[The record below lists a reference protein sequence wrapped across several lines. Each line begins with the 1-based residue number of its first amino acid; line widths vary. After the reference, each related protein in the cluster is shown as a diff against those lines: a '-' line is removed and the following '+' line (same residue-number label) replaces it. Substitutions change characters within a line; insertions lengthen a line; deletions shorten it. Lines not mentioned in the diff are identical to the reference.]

1 MRMIKKAKPY
11 LIALAAALLVTAIIG
26 WGALYRVDKWTQDWL
41 YQHPGVTSGDI
52 VIIGIDD
59 EALDILG
66 PYNTWDRNI
75 MASVLEALAADPEN
89 KPAVT
94 AIDVLYAGR
103 STQDADDRLAKA
115 AAELGNVVTACMA
128 QFGTAVTWENGHATT
143 LDNAAVVGFEQP
155 YDALRDVTVQG
166 HINAMT
172 DTDSILRHGILYVEP
187 EEGKTYSLAHE
198 AARLFLER
206 QGEALHEPAVSGK
219 GLFYVSFTGRPG
231 DYYDG
236 VSLAWVMEGDVP
248 SGYWAD
254 KIVLI
259 GPYAA
264 ALQDAY
270 FTPIDKGEQMYGIE
284 VHANVIQNLLEGNFK
299 NEVSDRLQLIV
310 TFVLCAVAMTL
321 FLRLKVIWGSAVCA
335 GLILASTGTTFL
347 FYRFGMITHPLW
359 IPAAAMVLYIAAM
372 GIHFAQAAKERQKLA
387 LKNERITAELSLAT
401 RIQANSLPKVF
412 PPFPDRKEFDLYAS
426 MTPAKEVGGDLYDFF
441 LIDDDH
447 LCLVIGDVSGKGIP
461 AALFMMVAS
470 TLIYHAAMQETSP
483 GKVLTLVNNQICSRN
498 PEEMFVTVW
507 LAVLEISTGKLTA
520 TSAGHEYPALK
531 KAGESFELFKDRHG
545 VAVGA
550 MEGVRYR
557 EYTIDLEPGA
567 KIFVYTDGVA
577 EANNSSEELFG
588 TDRMIDALRKGEN
601 GTPEEVLQA
610 VKAGVD
616 EFVGKAPQFDDLT
629 MLCLQYNGPAKRES
643 EANREETPCDE
654 AQGGSSAGKAMDMPE
669 AVHSP

>member
-1 MRMIKKAKPY
+1 MIVEKARSIIKKAQPY
-11 LIALAAALLVTAIIG
+11 LIALAAALLATAIIG
-26 WGALYRVDKWTQDWL
+26 WGALFRVDKWAQDWL

-66 PYNTWDRNI
+66 PYNTWDRNV

-94 AIDVLYAGR
+94 AIDVLYAGNT
-103 STQDADDRLAKA
+103 SPEADDRLAKA

-128 QFGTAVTWENGHATT
+128 QFGTSITWENGRAV
-143 LDNAAVVGFEQP
+143 DKNDAAVIGFEQP
-155 YDALRDVTVQG
+155 YDALRSVTTQG

-172 DTDSILRHGILYVEP
+172 DTDGVMRHALLYVEP
-187 EEGKTYSLAHE
+187 EEGRTYSMAHE
-198 AARLFLER
+198 AARLFLEK
-206 QGEALHEPAVSGK
+206 QGKTLRDPAVGGT
-219 GLFYVSFTGRPG
+219 GLFYVSFTGKPG
-231 DYYDG
+231 DYSDG

-259 GPYAA
+259 GPYAP
-264 ALQDAY
+264 ALQDAF
-270 FTPIDKGEQMYGIE
+270 FTSIEKGTQMYGVE
-284 VHANVIQNLLEGNFK
+284 FQANVIQSLMEGSYK
-299 NEVSDRLQLIV
+299 NEVSDRIQLIV
-310 TFVLCAVAMTL
+310 LFVLCAVAMAL
-321 FLRLKVIWGSAVCA
+321 FLKLKTLWGGAVCF
-335 GLILASTGTTFL
+335 GLILVSAGSTFL
-347 FYRFGMITHPLW
+347 LFHFGLITHPLW
-359 IPAAAMVLYIAAM
+359 IPAAVLALYLGAV
-372 GIHFAQAAKERQKLA
+372 GVHYAQAARERQKLA

-470 TLIYHAAMQETSP
+470 SLIYHAAMKETSP
-483 GKVLTLVNNQICSRN
+483 AKVLTLVNEQICSRN

-550 MEGVRYR
+550 MDGVRYR

-577 EANNSSEELFG
+577 EATNSSEELFG
-588 TDRMIDALRKGEN
+588 TDRMIAALHNGEN
-601 GTPEEVLQA
+601 GTPQDVLRA

-629 MLCLQYNGPAKRES
+629 MLCLEYMGPEKTQKEEPAA
-643 EANREETPCDE
+643 EAPAD
-654 AQGGSSAGKAMDMPE
+654 
-669 AVHSP
+669 